1 MTENPKPAGADAA
14 ADARDAELTRVAQ
27 ATSERV
33 QPDDPYTEPPDS
45 TVDDWFGQ
53 RVQHDAD
60 RVDAAEA
67 TAATAAAA
75 ETQATADAPGAHIDD
90 TEGDIPEPNEPA

>member
-1 MTENPKPAGADAA
+1 MTENTQPAGADEA
-14 ADARDAELTRVAQ
+14 ADTRDAELTRVAH

-33 QPDDPYTEPPDS
+33 QPSDPYTEPPDS

-60 RVDAAEA
+60 RIDAAA
-67 TAATAAAA
+67 DAA

>member
-1 MTENPKPAGADAA
+1 MTDNTQPAGADAA

-33 QPDDPYTEPPDS
+33 QPSDPYTEPPDS

-60 RVDAAEA
+60 RVDA
-67 TAATAAAA
+67 

-90 TEGDIPEPNEPA
+90 TDGDIPEPKEPA